1 MGKAFGPTLPLA
13 KLGPSMLESHPQT
26 RTHSLRGL
34 SLVELAEQSSI
45 CGISWCDILGPF

>member
-13 KLGPSMLESHPQT
+13 KPDQSVQESHPQT

-45 CGISWCDILGPF
+45 CGIG